1 MKSQLLTL
9 ILVLIFNAITAQIV
23 PCNTTVLDE
32 PFNSSNIPGANSA
45 VLLNNGM
52 AGSNHENVL
61 YTEWKLL
68 WMVQSNERIIKKIF
82 RQSFST
88 TLNFLG
94 ASMWVQESFGGTSI
108 TLSLKDIFL
117 TSGDSENTTFCYKRR
132 YQLRDII

>member
-52 AGSNHENVL
+52 AGSNHVPSYILSGNYFGWFNPMNGL
-61 YTEWKLL
+61 
-68 WMVQSNERIIKKIF
+68 SNIDIYNR
-82 RQSFST
+82 SFST
-88 TLNFLG
+88 TPGCQLS

-108 TLSLKDIFL
+108 TLSLKDISGTVL
-117 TSGDSENTTFCYKRR
+117 TSTKLNLTKVTN
-132 YQLRDII
+132 